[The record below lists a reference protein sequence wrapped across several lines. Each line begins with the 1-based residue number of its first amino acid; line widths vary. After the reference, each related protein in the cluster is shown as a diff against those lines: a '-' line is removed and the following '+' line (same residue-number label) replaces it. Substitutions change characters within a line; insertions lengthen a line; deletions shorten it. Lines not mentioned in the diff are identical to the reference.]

1 VTRIPAAPRPRS
13 LGRADTPAD
22 IAAMLTAAALRALG
36 PRPTP
41 LRALDPAVGGGVF
54 LRELARR
61 LGDGPPGWTA
71 EGLDR
76 DPAAVA
82 ETLAGLAADGAD
94 PGAVTVRAADFL
106 SLPADRDGTYH
117 LIVGNPPFVRVHRW
131 DADTRAALRGGGFR
145 TVRGDSDLYVAF
157 FERAVRL
164 LAPGGVLGFVSSDKF
179 VSREYGRP
187 LRELLLSQ
195 CEPLLLA
202 DIRRLGR
209 MFSAD
214 VYPLVSLWRRR
225 SEPGN
230 TGDVATAECRSAGDL
245 AAALAEV
252 APSFP
257 GPQRGQ
263 GAGRRLLSPSDW
275 ISGRRGLPVLR
286 GCRRLGD
293 LPGLQLYCGT
303 PRAVHY
309 AAWGRFLRD
318 GSDPAGADELPLL
331 TCGQVTPY
339 RLHRDRRVRAF
350 GRTVTAPRLARPA
363 GHVSDGLWERFG
375 RSPKLLLRAN
385 DVRITAAV
393 AEAPAALV
401 GLYGLTADA
410 DPHALAAL
418 LNSPVCTVWLWRSAG
433 ALRVAGGYYSLTA
446 AVFAD
451 LPVPEVPPDLSAA
464 LAEHARLRAAE
475 VRADDAPAADLFA
488 EAYGLS
494 RREYDELAAEPA

>member
-1 VTRIPAAPRPRS
+1 MTRIRAAPRARF
-13 LGRADTPAD
+13 LGRADTPVGVAV
-22 IAAMLTAAALRALG
+22 MLTAAALRALG

-41 LRALDPAVGGGVF
+41 LRALDPAVGSGVF
-54 LRELARR
+54 LRELARQ
-61 LGDGPPGWTA
+61 LADGPPGWTA

-76 DPAAVA
+76 DPGAVA

-94 PGAVTVRAADFL
+94 PVAVSVRVADFL
-106 SLPADRDGTYH
+106 SFPADRDGTCH

-131 DADTRAALRGGGFR
+131 DADTRAALRGGEFR
-145 TVRGDSDLYVAF
+145 SVRGDSDLYVAF

-187 LRELLLSQ
+187 LRELLLAQ
-195 CEPLLLA
+195 CEPLLIA

-209 MFSAD
+209 MFAAD
-214 VYPLVSLWRRR
+214 VYPLVSLWRKRAA
-225 SEPGN
+225 PGPA
-230 TGDVATAECRSAGDL
+230 GDVPIVECRTVGDL
-245 AAALAEV
+245 AAALAGPPEAREV
-252 APSFP
+252 
-257 GPQRGQ
+257 
-263 GAGRRLLSPSDW
+263 LSPADW
-275 ISGRRGLPVLR
+275 LSGRRVIPALA

-293 LPGLQLYCGT
+293 LPGLRLFCGT

-318 GSDPAGADELPLL
+318 GCEPAGADELPLL
-331 TCGQVTPY
+331 TCGQVSPY
-339 RLHRDRRVRAF
+339 RMHRDRRVRAF

-363 GHVSDGLWERFG
+363 GHVSDGLWERFRRG
-375 RSPKLLLRAN
+375 PKLLLRAN

-393 AEAPAALV
+393 AEGPAALV
-401 GLYGLTADA
+401 GLYAAVADA

-418 LNSPVCTVWLWRSAG
+418 LNSPVCTAWLRRSAG

-451 LPVPEVPPDLSAA
+451 LPVPEVPPDLAAA
-464 LAEHARLRAAE
+464 LSAHAGLRAAG
-475 VRADDAPAADLFA
+475 VRSDDAPAAELFA

-494 RREYDELAAEPA
+494 RRVYDELADDAC